1 MVELDLNF
9 CLHKPEGKKTQGK
22 QKTILR
28 NKRYKYLGLL
38 IKQHSWIVPGILLK
52 KENVFKQLCSTCSFY
67 VYVVYVFIIKTTM
80 IH

>member
-1 MVELDLNF
+1 MVELNLNF

-28 NKRYKYLGLL
+28 NKRYK
-38 IKQHSWIVPGILLK
+38 LK